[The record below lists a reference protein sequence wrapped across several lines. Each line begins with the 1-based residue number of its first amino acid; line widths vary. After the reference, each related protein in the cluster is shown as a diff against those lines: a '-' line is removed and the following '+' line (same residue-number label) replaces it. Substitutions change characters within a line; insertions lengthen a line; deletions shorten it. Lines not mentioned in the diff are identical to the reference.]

1 MFNPV
6 QLFQIADHRP
16 VDYYADQ
23 LDEEHY
29 AQRYGSVAGPH
40 FGSRFSLWL
49 GRLLIKMG
57 EQLTGECRGNRL
69 SRETA

>member
-1 MFNPV
+1 MFDPL
-6 QLFQIADHRP
+6 QLSQIVDRQP
-16 VDYYADQ
+16 IDYYQAQ

-29 AQRYGSVAGPH
+29 AQRYGSLTGPRNAG
-40 FGSRFSLWL
+40 RFSLWL

-57 EQLTGECRGNRL
+57 EQLTGECHAVGL